1 MKLSHKM
8 VIAMSTKPIHQ
19 IEDDIPDD
27 IDFSQAERGK
37 FYHPNARFNLPIYI
51 DAALHAQLSSIAT
64 DRDLDVS
71 AFANELLKKDI
82 ELIKPNKK

>member
-8 VIAMSTKPIHQ
+8 VTAMSTKPIHQ

-37 FYHPNARFNLPIYI
+37 FFHPSARFSLPIYI

-64 DRDLDVS
+64 DRDVDVS
-71 AFANELLKKDI
+71 AFASELLKKEI
-82 ELIKPNKK
+82 ELIQSKK